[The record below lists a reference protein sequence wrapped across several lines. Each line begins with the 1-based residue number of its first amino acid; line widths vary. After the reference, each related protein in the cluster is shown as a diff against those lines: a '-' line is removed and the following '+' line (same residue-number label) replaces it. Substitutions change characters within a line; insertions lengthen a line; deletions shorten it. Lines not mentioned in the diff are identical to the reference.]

1 MLLNCLTHNFFKN
14 FLCTIMLFMGLTPFL
29 ISESVHA
36 TTPSAASK
44 PEEIKGSNKL
54 IQVRSIANLEINSSI
69 NPATLSF
76 LTSAFNEAKEKGD
89 DLILIGLNTPG
100 GLVTTTKEILT
111 LFGNSDIP
119 IVIWIKP
126 EGASATSAG
135 AIIAAGAH
143 LLYMSE
149 GTNMGAAT
157 PIQMGK
163 DIDKES
169 DMRKKAI
176 NDLVALVQS
185 LAETR
190 GRNPKL
196 FGEMIAKA
204 SSFKAKEAK
213 EKNLIDGLANTRSE
227 LLEELKNA
235 SLRLKGQDYNLDM
248 DAPVFREVEMD
259 PGQKLLNI
267 FANPSTAYVL
277 FLIGAALLYLEFQA
291 AGGFVAGSIG
301 AVCLLLAGI
310 GFQVLPLNFG
320 ALGLI
325 IVAFVLFIMEAFI
338 TSYGILSLAGLA
350 SLVAG
355 SLFLFRTD
363 DGYLSLS
370 TSFIFAVVAAIGSF
384 LGLCLFLI
392 LKERKNVGKEK
403 FNESVDKT
411 GVVIKN
417 LRQDGHQALYQVKIG
432 GEFWNAHSEEP
443 LNEGDQIIVIS
454 KEENSMNLSVKKL

>member
-1 MLLNCLTHNFFKN
+1 VTLD
-14 FLCTIMLFMGLTPFL
+14 
-29 ISESVHA
+29 
-36 TTPSAASK
+36 
-44 PEEIKGSNKL
+44 
-54 IQVRSIANLEINSSI
+54 INSSI
-69 NPATLSF
+69 NPATFSYLKSGF
-76 LTSAFNEAKEKGD
+76 EEAKSSNAD
-89 DLILIGLNTPG
+89 IVLITMNTPG
-100 GLVTTTKEILT
+100 GLVTTTKDILT
-111 LFGNSDIP
+111 LFGESQIP
-119 IVIWIKP
+119 VVVWIKP

-135 AIIAAGAH
+135 AIIASGAH
-143 LLYMSE
+143 LLFMSE
-149 GTNMGAAT
+149 GTNIGAAT

-163 DIDKES
+163 DIDKKS

-190 GRNPKL
+190 GRNQKL

-204 SSFKAKEAK
+204 SSFKAQEAK
-213 EKNLIDGLANTRSE
+213 KENLINDIANTRSE
-227 LLEELKNA
+227 LMEKMNSA
-235 SLRLKGQDYNLDM
+235 KLRLKGKDYQLSLKSSSVN
-248 DAPVFREVEMD
+248 FRTIEMD
-259 PGQKLLNI
+259 LGQKLLNV

-325 IVAFVLFIMEAFI
+325 VVSFILFVMEAFI

-350 SLVAG
+350 SLIAG

-363 DGYLSLS
+363 DAYLSLS
-370 TSFIFAVVAAIGSF
+370 TSFILAVVAAIGSF

-403 FNESVDKT
+403 FNDAIDKT
-411 GVVIKN
+411 GAVVKY
-417 LRQDGHQALYQVKIG
+417 LRKDGNVDLYQVKIG
-432 GEFWNAHSEEP
+432 GEFWNAHSEDKLEV
-443 LNEGDQIIVIS
+443 GDQIKVVT
-454 KEENSMNLSVKKL
+454 KEENTMNLNVKKL

>member
-1 MLLNCLTHNFFKN
+1 MISLSAEEQTDATKN
-14 FLCTIMLFMGLTPFL
+14 QFIEVKN
-29 ISESVHA
+29 I
-36 TTPSAASK
+36 AS
-44 PEEIKGSNKL
+44 
-54 IQVRSIANLEINSSI
+54 LEINSSI
-69 NPATLSF
+69 NPATLSYLKSGF
-76 LTSAFNEAKEKGD
+76 EEAKKNND
-89 DLILIGLNTPG
+89 DLILLILNTPG

-111 LFGNSDIP
+111 LFGDSEIP
-119 IVIWIKP
+119 VVVWIKP

-135 AIIAAGAH
+135 AIIASGAH
-143 LLYMSE
+143 LLFMSE

-190 GRNPKL
+190 GRNQKL
-196 FGEMIAKA
+196 FGEMIANA
-204 SSFKAKEAK
+204 SSFKAREAK
-213 EKNLIDGLANTRSE
+213 EKNLIDNIANTKAE
-227 LLEELKNA
+227 LISHMNGAK
-235 SLRLKGQDYNLDM
+235 LRLKGQNYQLKVESPNFKSIQM
-248 DAPVFREVEMD
+248 DS
-259 PGQKLLNI
+259 GQKLLNI

-291 AGGFVAGSIG
+291 AGGFIAGSIG

-325 IVAFVLFIMEAFI
+325 VVAFVLFVMEAFI
-338 TSYGILSLAGLA
+338 TSYGLLSLAGLA
-350 SLVAG
+350 SLIAG

-363 DGYLSLS
+363 DAYLSLS
-370 TSFIFAVVAAIGSF
+370 TSFIIAVVAAIGSF

-403 FNESVDKT
+403 FNDAIDRT
-411 GVVIKN
+411 GAVVKF
-417 LRQDGHQALYQVKIG
+417 LRQDGEQKLFQVKIG
-432 GEFWNAHSEEP
+432 GEFWNAHSEDA
-443 LNEGDQIIVIS
+443 LQAGDQIVVTA
-454 KEENSMNLSVKKL
+454 KEENTMNLTVKKL